1 MKKNVFLLVLLM
13 PFPCIAMEEV
23 KLTKPKILARLTC
36 IHHPLNALYLTEDKI
51 LINGRHQCSI
61 VDPTTNKEITKIGSN
76 YYDVQSCISVH
87 PNKTKFAFAIYHFAH
102 NDTQP
107 NESHHKI
114 TIYDTQTNKVEH
126 TIYWDYPYINSLQF
140 SQLDDTIAVTG
151 HKSGDVKIYNYTTK
165 QLTSI
170 TVEEALIEYRSMHYG
185 DITPIISLHPTQ
197 PLINIAWKNI
207 YIHNLET
214 SIRTPISCGHV
225 QHCFCEYSPDG
236 SFIVKHTPHSH
247 MSIIQP
253 NQNAFLTVISEQN
266 ENSYFKTM
274 AIHPNNKVLMT
285 LSRKNGEFGHHIIKY
300 WDINNTSKPI
310 AIIAPLN
317 NQSYV
322 YSSPSFSPSG
332 KKLLI
337 ILNGTCYEFKVP
349 FKVMYKN
356 ITKKELLYRLFV
368 LKNYLEQSD
377 LEIPEDI
384 KKLLTHT
391 FHEICK
397 R

>member
-1 MKKNVFLLVLLM
+1 MY
-13 PFPCIAMEEV
+13 
-23 KLTKPKILARLTC
+23 
-36 IHHPLNALYLTEDKI
+36 HH
-51 LINGRHQCSI
+51 
-61 VDPTTNKEITKIGSN
+61 
-76 YYDVQSCISVH
+76 
-87 PNKTKFAFAIYHFAH
+87 AH

-107 NESHHKI
+107 NESHQKI
-114 TIYDTQTNKVEH
+114 TIYNTQTHQIEH
-126 TIYWDYPYINSLQF
+126 TAHWDWNHTYINSLHF
-140 SQLDDTIAVTG
+140 SQLNDTIAISESR
-151 HKSGDVKIYNYTTK
+151 SGDVKIYNYKTK
-165 QLTSI
+165 QLSSI
-170 TVEEALIEYRSMHYG
+170 TVKEAEKEYHSHYG
-185 DITPIISLHPTQ
+185 GINYNDMTPIISLHPMQ
-197 PLINIAWKNI
+197 PLISIAWQNI

-214 SIRTPISCGHV
+214 SIRTAIPCGHV

-247 MSIIQP
+247 MSIIRP
-253 NQNAFLTVISEQN
+253 NQNAPLTIISEQN
-266 ENSYFKTM
+266 EDSYFKIM

-285 LSRKNGEFGHHIIKY
+285 LSRKNGEFGHHSLKY

-337 ILNGTCYEFKVP
+337 ILNNTCYEFKVP
-349 FKVMYKN
+349 FKVMYKD
-356 ITKKELLYRLFV
+356 ITKKQLLYRLFV
-368 LKNYLEQSD
+368 LKNYMD
-377 LEIPEDI
+377 TLEIPEDI
-384 KKLLTHT
+384 QNLLTYT